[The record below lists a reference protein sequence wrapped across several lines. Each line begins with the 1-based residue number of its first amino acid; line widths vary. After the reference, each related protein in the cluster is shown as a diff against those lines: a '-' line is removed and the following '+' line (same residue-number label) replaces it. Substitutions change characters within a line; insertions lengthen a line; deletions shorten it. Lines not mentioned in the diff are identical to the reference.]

1 MDIYYFKINKFLK
14 NSKIISFCLYY
25 KSNRFMSFR
34 IPRSNEVVVSGCIVA
49 IFTIKKSKNLNSIK
63 IYIIKNLLY
72 NNIIKFILIKIRL
85 THIELQYN

>member
-63 IYIIKNLLY
+63 IYI